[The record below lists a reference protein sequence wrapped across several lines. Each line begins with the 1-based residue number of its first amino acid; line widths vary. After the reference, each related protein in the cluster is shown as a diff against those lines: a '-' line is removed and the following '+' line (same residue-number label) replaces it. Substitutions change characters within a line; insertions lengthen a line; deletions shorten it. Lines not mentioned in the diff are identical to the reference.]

1 MKTIDDHIE
10 KDRVEIESAK
20 AEGNLGKVRHLEQE
34 LKSLE
39 EYKTLHPED
48 SHDPTPLEVFCD
60 LNPVAPECRVY
71 DD

>member
-48 SHDPTPLEVFCD
+48 SHDPSPLEVFCD
-60 LNPVAPECRVY
+60 LNPEAPECRVY
-71 DD
+71 YD